1 MKTFIQNRRY
11 NPEIPQNSGARLS
24 NIGKEAIIYVFT
36 ASADHTH
43 PMPKF
48 SQRGV
53 IMIRLLIRL
62 ATSRGGDEKTLRT
75 RCGMC
80 SGIVGIVLNIIL
92 FTAKFIAGRLS
103 GSIAITADA
112 FNNLSDAA
120 SCSVNVF
127 GFKLSSKPADEE
139 HPFGH
144 GRLEYICAMIVTFL
158 VLIMGYELASS
169 SFEKILHPQSVTFS
183 YISMAILIVSIL
195 GKLWLAMLNKTM
207 GKKIHSPALE
217 ATAADSFGD
226 MAATGATLVSL
237 ILSKFTTL
245 PLDGYFGLGV
255 AIFIFIAGIR
265 LFKESSDPLLG
276 QPPEKELIDK
286 IVEKVMSYEGVVG
299 VHDLMLHDYGP
310 GRLFGSVH
318 AEVPS
323 TCDIME
329 IHDTIDLIEQEI
341 RREFDVLMV
350 IHLDPIVVD
359 DETVTRL
366 RTLTQKVVE
375 SIDESLTIH
384 DFRMVEGPSHTNLI
398 FDLVTP
404 HKFRYSDTEL
414 VHMVEKAL
422 QKENE
427 TYFAVIQVER
437 NFV

>member
-1 MKTFIQNRRY
+1 
-11 NPEIPQNSGARLS
+11 
-24 NIGKEAIIYVFT
+24 
-36 ASADHTH
+36 
-43 PMPKF
+43 
-48 SQRGV
+48 
-53 IMIRLLIRL
+53 MIRLLIR
-62 ATSRGGDEKTLRT
+62 AVTSRGGDEKALRT

-80 SGIVGIVLNIIL
+80 SGIVGIVLNVLL
-92 FTAKFIAGRLS
+92 FAAKYFAGAIS

-127 GFKLSSKPADEE
+127 GFKLSGKPADEE

-169 SFEKILHPQSVTFS
+169 SFRKILHPEPVIFS
-183 YISMAILIVSIL
+183 YVSMAILIVSIL
-195 GKLWLAMLNKTM
+195 GKLWLALFNKTM
-207 GKKIHSPALE
+207 GKQIHSPALE
-217 ATAADSFGD
+217 ATATDSFGD

-245 PLDGYFGLGV
+245 PLDGYFGMGV

-276 QPPEKELIDK
+276 QPPEKELIDRL
-286 IVEKVMSYEGVVG
+286 IAKVLSYDGVVG
-299 VHDLMLHDYGP
+299 VHDLILHDYGP

-323 TCDIME
+323 SSDVME
-329 IHDTIDLIEQEI
+329 IHDTIDVIEQDVA
-341 RREFDVLMV
+341 REFGMQLV
-350 IHLDPIVVD
+350 IHLDPIAVD
-359 DETVTRL
+359 DERVTAL
-366 RTLTQKVVE
+366 RELATSVVR
-375 SIDESLTIH
+375 SIDEVLTIH
-384 DFRMVEGPSHTNLI
+384 DFRIVEGPSHTNLI

-404 HKFRYSDTEL
+404 YQYKYSDTEL
-414 VHMVEKAL
+414 VRMVESAL

-427 TYFAVIQVER
+427 TYFAVIHVER